1 MQKGDHGMSYRK
13 TITEIARRLPHRSRC
28 EVAEVL
34 DVLRDLWLAE
44 LVQPCKTITLFD
56 LGTLSI
62 EVQELQTAG
71 AVRQTLQDKWGDE
84 YPDLIQRIYGRF
96 RPSAILRRAL
106 AETRREVFD
115 E

>member
-1 MQKGDHGMSYRK
+1 MSYRK
-13 TITEIARRLPHRSRC
+13 TIAEIARRLPHRSQR

-34 DVLRDLWLAE
+34 DVLRDLWLAD
-44 LVQPCKTITLFD
+44 LVQPCKTVALFD

-96 RPSAILRRAL
+96 RPSTVLRRAL
-106 AETRREVFD
+106 EDGHQEGFD

>member
-1 MQKGDHGMSYRK
+1 MSYRK
-13 TITEIARRLPHRSRC
+13 TIAEVARRLPHRSQR

-34 DVLRDLWLAE
+34 DALRDLWLAE
-44 LVQPCKTITLFD
+44 LVQPCKTVALFD

-71 AVRQTLQDKWGDE
+71 VVRQTLQDKLGDE
-84 YPDLIQRIYGRF
+84 YPDLIQRVYGRF
-96 RPSAILRRAL
+96 RPSAVLRRAL
-106 AETRREVFD
+106 DDEHQEEFD

>member
-1 MQKGDHGMSYRK
+1 MRYRK
-13 TITEIARRLPHRSRC
+13 TITEIARRLPHRSQR

-44 LVQPCKTITLFD
+44 LVQPCKTVALFD
-56 LGTLSI
+56 LGTLAI

-71 AVRQTLQDKWGDE
+71 AVLQTLQNKWGDE
-84 YPDLIQRIYGRF
+84 YPDLIRRVYGRF
-96 RPSAILRRAL
+96 RPSVVLRRAL
-106 AETRREVFD
+106 GESHQEGFD

>member
-1 MQKGDHGMSYRK
+1 MSYRK
-13 TITEIARRLPHRSRC
+13 TIAEIARRLPHRSQR

-44 LVQPCKTITLFD
+44 LVQPCKTIALFD

-71 AVRQTLQDKWGDE
+71 AVRQTLHDKWGDE
-84 YPDLIQRIYGRF
+84 YPNLIQRIYGRF
-96 RPSAILRRAL
+96 RPSAVLRRAL
-106 AETRREVFD
+106 EERHQEGFD

>member
-1 MQKGDHGMSYRK
+1 MSYRK
-13 TITEIARRLPHRSRC
+13 TIAEIARRLPHRSRC

-44 LVQPCKTITLFD
+44 LTQPCKTIVLFD

-62 EVQELQTAG
+62 EVLEIPTAG
-71 AVRQTLQDKWGDE
+71 AVRRTLQDKFGGD

-96 RPSAILRRAL
+96 RPSAVLRRAL
-106 AETRREVFD
+106 AETHQEVFD

>member
-1 MQKGDHGMSYRK
+1 MSYRK
-13 TITEIARRLPHRSRC
+13 TINEIARRLPHRSQR

-34 DVLRDLWLAE
+34 DVLRDLWLAD
-44 LVQPCKTITLFD
+44 LVQPYKTVALFD

-71 AVRQTLQDKWGDE
+71 AVRQTLQDKLGDE
-84 YPDLIQRIYGRF
+84 YPDLIQRVYGRS
-96 RPSAILRRAL
+96 RPSTVLRRAL
-106 AETRREVFD
+106 KNKHQEEFD

>member
-1 MQKGDHGMSYRK
+1 MSYRK
-13 TITEIARRLPHRSRC
+13 TIIEIARRLPHHSQR

-44 LVQPCKTITLFD
+44 LVQPCKTIALFD

-71 AVRQTLQDKWGDE
+71 AVRQTLQDRFGSD
-84 YPDLIQRIYGRF
+84 YPDQIQRIYGRF
-96 RPSAILRRAL
+96 RPSAVLRRAL
-106 AETRREVFD
+106 GERHQERFD

>member
-1 MQKGDHGMSYRK
+1 MSYRK
-13 TITEIARRLPHRSRC
+13 TITEIARRLPHRSQR

-44 LVQPCKTITLFD
+44 LVQPCKTIALFD
-56 LGTLSI
+56 LGILSV

-71 AVRQTLQDKWGDE
+71 AVRQTLQDKFGDR
-84 YPDLIQRIYGRF
+84 YPDHIQRIYGRF
-96 RPSAILRRAL
+96 HPSAVLRRAL
-106 AETRREVFD
+106 GERRQGGFD